1 MYFYIQPT
9 CMKKSLLFLLTVV
22 STFTGWSQ
30 NYDPVKTLVMINQ
43 LEKAKAD
50 LDKSFTNAKYTAK
63 PEAYI
68 LKTAVY
74 ASVANMDGKK
84 DTPAASQ
91 LIEEAD
97 AAFTKY
103 RELDPALALISE
115 PIYQNGII
123 MLYSNYYTF
132 GYTDYNS
139 KAYQKALEKLKK
151 AIQYSDLLIKQ
162 KVLTSTLDTNVLILA
177 AITAETGGYKDEAA
191 NYYTKLADAKV
202 GGDGY
207 EGVYRYLV
215 TYHFGKK
222 NMEGFE
228 KYKKLGKEVF
238 PKSDYFD
245 FDKVDFA
252 VGLVNTFTEKLAAI
266 DEVLASDPTNFKANQ
281 VLGEIIF
288 DTLNPRDEEGMVL
301 PENYIELE
309 KKMIDAFTRSSKSR
323 PDYEIPLLYV
333 GDHYINKASRVEE
346 KRNKHAQ
353 DMKARTKPGTMAS
366 KEDVAKRDA
375 LDKEYGETMEGA
387 KDPYLAAA
395 AIFADRASK
404 AELEV
409 RDKQQYKKVTSYLSE
424 IYGLKKVMANK
435 AKNLADKAKWEA
447 EEKKWNERYES
458 IKN

>member
-1 MYFYIQPT
+1 
-9 CMKKSLLFLLTVV
+9 MKKSLLVSLSIFLTI
-22 STFTGWSQ
+22 TGWSQ

-43 LEKAKAD
+43 LDKAKTD

-63 PEAYI
+63 PEAFI

-84 DTPAASQ
+84 DTPAAAQ
-91 LIEEAD
+91 LVEEAD

-103 RELDPALALISE
+103 RELDPALSLISE

-123 MLYSNYYTF
+123 MLYSNYYSF
-132 GYTDYNS
+132 GYSDYNN
-139 KAYQKALEKLKK
+139 KAYDKALGKLKK

-191 NYYTKLADAKV
+191 AYYTKLADAKV

-288 DTLNPRDEEGMVL
+288 DTLNPRDEGMVL
-301 PENYIELE
+301 PENYNELE
-309 KKMIDAFTRSSKSR
+309 KKMIDAFSRSSKAR

-375 LDKEYGETMEGA
+375 LDKEYGDTMEGA
-387 KDPYLAAA
+387 KEPYLAAA
-395 AIFADRASK
+395 AIFADRATK
-404 AELEV
+404 GELET

>member
-1 MYFYIQPT
+1 
-9 CMKKSLLFLLTVV
+9 MKKSLLVSLSIFLTI
-22 STFTGWSQ
+22 TGWSQ

-43 LEKAKAD
+43 LDKAKAD

-63 PEAYI
+63 PEAFI

-84 DTPAASQ
+84 DTPAAAQ
-91 LIEEAD
+91 LVEEAD

-103 RELDPALALISE
+103 RELDPALSLISE

-123 MLYSNYYTF
+123 MLYSNYYSF
-132 GYTDYNS
+132 GYSDYNN
-139 KAYQKALEKLKK
+139 KTYDKALGKLKK

-162 KVLTSTLDTNVLILA
+162 KVLTSSLDTNVLILA

-191 NYYTKLADAKV
+191 AYYTKLADAKV

-288 DTLNPRDEEGMVL
+288 DTLNPRDEGMVL
-301 PENYIELE
+301 PENYNELE
-309 KKMIDAFTRSSKSR
+309 KKMIDAFSRSSKAR

-375 LDKEYGETMEGA
+375 LDKEYGDTMEGA
-387 KDPYLAAA
+387 KEPYLAAA
-395 AIFADRASK
+395 AIFADRATK
-404 AELEV
+404 GELET

>member
-1 MYFYIQPT
+1 
-9 CMKKSLLFLLTVV
+9 MKKSLLVSLSIFLTI
-22 STFTGWSQ
+22 TGWSQ

-43 LEKAKAD
+43 LDKAKAD

-63 PEAYI
+63 PEAFI

-84 DTPAASQ
+84 DTPAAAQ
-91 LIEEAD
+91 LVEEAD

-103 RELDPALALISE
+103 RELDPALSLISE

-123 MLYSNYYTF
+123 MLYSNYYSF
-132 GYTDYNS
+132 GYSDYNN
-139 KAYQKALEKLKK
+139 KAYDKALGKLKK

-191 NYYTKLADAKV
+191 AYYTKLADAKV

-288 DTLNPRDEEGMVL
+288 DTLNPRDEGMVL
-301 PENYIELE
+301 PENYNELE
-309 KKMIDAFTRSSKSR
+309 KKMIDAFSRSSKAR

-375 LDKEYGETMEGA
+375 LDKEFGDTMEGA
-387 KDPYLAAA
+387 KEPYLAAA
-395 AIFADRASK
+395 AIFADRATK
-404 AELEV
+404 GELET

>member
-1 MYFYIQPT
+1 
-9 CMKKSLLFLLTVV
+9 MKKSLLVSLSIFLTI
-22 STFTGWSQ
+22 TGWSQ

-43 LEKAKAD
+43 LDKAKTD

-63 PEAYI
+63 PEAFI

-84 DTPAASQ
+84 DTPAAAQ
-91 LIEEAD
+91 LVEEAD

-103 RELDPALALISE
+103 RELDPALSLISE

-123 MLYSNYYTF
+123 MLYSNYYSF
-132 GYTDYNS
+132 GYSDYNN
-139 KAYQKALEKLKK
+139 KTYDKALGKLKK

-162 KVLTSTLDTNVLILA
+162 KVLTSSLDTNVLILA

-191 NYYTKLADAKV
+191 AYYTKLADAKV

-281 VLGEIIF
+281 VLGEIIY
-288 DTLNPRDEEGMVL
+288 DTLNPRDEGMVL
-301 PENYIELE
+301 PENYNELE
-309 KKMIDAFTRSSKSR
+309 KKMIDAFSRSSKAR

-395 AIFADRASK
+395 AIFADRATK
-404 AELEV
+404 GELET

>member
-1 MYFYIQPT
+1 
-9 CMKKSLLFLLTVV
+9 MKKSLLVSLSIFLTI
-22 STFTGWSQ
+22 TGWSQ

-43 LEKAKAD
+43 LDKAKTD

-63 PEAYI
+63 PEAFI

-84 DTPAASQ
+84 DTPAAAQ
-91 LIEEAD
+91 LVEEAD

-103 RELDPALALISE
+103 RELDPALSLISE

-123 MLYSNYYTF
+123 MLYSNYYSS
-132 GYTDYNS
+132 GYSDYNN
-139 KAYQKALEKLKK
+139 KAYDKALGKLKK

-191 NYYTKLADAKV
+191 AYYTKLADAKV

-288 DTLNPRDEEGMVL
+288 DTLNPRDEGMVL
-301 PENYIELE
+301 PENYNELE
-309 KKMIDAFTRSSKSR
+309 KKMIDAFSRSSKAR

-375 LDKEYGETMEGA
+375 LDKEYGDTMEGA
-387 KDPYLAAA
+387 KEPYLAAA
-395 AIFADRASK
+395 AIFADRATK
-404 AELEV
+404 GELET

>member
-1 MYFYIQPT
+1 
-9 CMKKSLLFLLTVV
+9 MKKSLLVSLSIFLTI
-22 STFTGWSQ
+22 TGWSQ

-43 LEKAKAD
+43 LDKAKTD

-63 PEAYI
+63 PEAFI

-84 DTPAASQ
+84 DTPAAAQ
-91 LIEEAD
+91 LVEEAD

-103 RELDPALALISE
+103 RELDPALSLISE

-123 MLYSNYYTF
+123 MLYSNYYSF
-132 GYTDYNS
+132 GYSDYNN
-139 KAYQKALEKLKK
+139 KAYDKALGKLKK

-191 NYYTKLADAKV
+191 AYYTKLADAKV

-288 DTLNPRDEEGMVL
+288 DTLNPRDEGMVL
-301 PENYIELE
+301 PENYNELE
-309 KKMIDAFTRSSKSR
+309 KKMIDAFSRSSKAR

-375 LDKEYGETMEGA
+375 LDKEFGDTMEGA
-387 KDPYLAAA
+387 KEPYLAAA
-395 AIFADRASK
+395 AIFADRATK
-404 AELEV
+404 GELET

>member
-1 MYFYIQPT
+1 
-9 CMKKSLLFLLTVV
+9 MKKSLLVSLSIFLTI
-22 STFTGWSQ
+22 TGWSQ

-43 LEKAKAD
+43 LDKAKAD

-63 PEAYI
+63 PEAFI

-84 DTPAASQ
+84 DTPAAAQ
-91 LIEEAD
+91 LVEEAD

-103 RELDPALALISE
+103 RELDPALSLISE

-123 MLYSNYYTF
+123 MLYSNYYSF
-132 GYTDYNS
+132 GYSDYNN
-139 KAYQKALEKLKK
+139 KAYDKALGKLKK

-191 NYYTKLADAKV
+191 AYYTKLADAKV

-288 DTLNPRDEEGMVL
+288 DTLNPRDEGMVL
-301 PENYIELE
+301 PENYNELE
-309 KKMIDAFTRSSKSR
+309 KKMIDAFSRSSKAR

-375 LDKEYGETMEGA
+375 LDKEYGDTMEGA
-387 KDPYLAAA
+387 KEPYLAAA
-395 AIFADRASK
+395 AIFADRATK
-404 AELEV
+404 GELET

>member
-1 MYFYIQPT
+1 
-9 CMKKSLLFLLTVV
+9 MKKCLLVSLSIFLAI
-22 STFTGWSQ
+22 TGWSQ

-43 LEKAKAD
+43 LDKAKAD

-63 PEAYI
+63 PEAFI

-84 DTPAASQ
+84 DTPAAAQ
-91 LIEEAD
+91 LVEEAD
-97 AAFTKY
+97 AAFIKY
-103 RELDPALALISE
+103 RELDPALSLISE

-132 GYTDYNS
+132 GYSDYNN
-139 KAYQKALEKLKK
+139 KAYDKALGKLKK

-162 KVLTSTLDTNVLILA
+162 KVLTSSLDTNVLILA

-191 NYYTKLADAKV
+191 AYYTKLADAKV

-266 DEVLASDPTNFKANQ
+266 DEVLVSDPTNFKANQ

-288 DTLNPRDEEGMVL
+288 DTLNPRDEGMVL
-301 PENYIELE
+301 PENYNELE
-309 KKMIDAFTRSSKSR
+309 KKMIDAFSRSSKAR

-395 AIFADRASK
+395 AIFAERATK
-404 AELEV
+404 GELEI

>member
-1 MYFYIQPT
+1 
-9 CMKKSLLFLLTVV
+9 MKKSLLVSLSIFLTI
-22 STFTGWSQ
+22 TGWSQ

-43 LEKAKAD
+43 LDKAKAD

-63 PEAYI
+63 PEAFI

-84 DTPAASQ
+84 DTPAAAQ
-91 LIEEAD
+91 LVEEAD

-103 RELDPALALISE
+103 RELDPALSLISE

-123 MLYSNYYTF
+123 MLYSNYYSF
-132 GYTDYNS
+132 GYSDYNN
-139 KAYQKALEKLKK
+139 KTYDKALGKLKK

-162 KVLTSTLDTNVLILA
+162 KVLTSSLDTNVLILA

-191 NYYTKLADAKV
+191 AYYTKLADAKV

-288 DTLNPRDEEGMVL
+288 DTLNPRDEGMVL
-301 PENYIELE
+301 PENYNELE
-309 KKMIDAFTRSSKSR
+309 KKMIDAFSRSSKAR

-395 AIFADRASK
+395 AIFAERATK
-404 AELEV
+404 GELET

>member
-1 MYFYIQPT
+1 
-9 CMKKSLLFLLTVV
+9 MKKSLLVSLSIFLTI
-22 STFTGWSQ
+22 TGWSQ

-43 LEKAKAD
+43 LDKAKAD

-63 PEAYI
+63 PEAFI

-84 DTPAASQ
+84 DTPAAAQ
-91 LIEEAD
+91 LVEEAD

-103 RELDPALALISE
+103 RELDPALSLISE

-123 MLYSNYYTF
+123 MLYSNYYSF
-132 GYTDYNS
+132 GYSDYNN
-139 KAYQKALEKLKK
+139 KAYDKALGKLKK

-191 NYYTKLADAKV
+191 AYYTKLADAKV

-288 DTLNPRDEEGMVL
+288 DTLNPRDEGMVL
-301 PENYIELE
+301 PENYNELE
-309 KKMIDAFTRSSKSR
+309 KKMIDAFSRSSKAR

-375 LDKEYGETMEGA
+375 LDKEYGDTMEAA
-387 KDPYLAAA
+387 KEPYLAAA
-395 AIFADRASK
+395 AIFADRATK
-404 AELEV
+404 GELET

>member
-1 MYFYIQPT
+1 
-9 CMKKSLLFLLTVV
+9 MKKCLLVSLSIFLTI
-22 STFTGWSQ
+22 TGWSQ

-43 LEKAKAD
+43 LDKAKAD

-63 PEAYI
+63 PEAFI

-74 ASVANMDGKK
+74 AGVANMDGKK
-84 DTPAASQ
+84 DTPAAAQ
-91 LIEEAD
+91 LVEEAD

-103 RELDPALALISE
+103 RELDPALSLISE

-132 GYTDYNS
+132 GYSDYNN
-139 KAYQKALEKLKK
+139 KTYDKALGKLKK

-162 KVLTSTLDTNVLILA
+162 KVLTSSLDTNVLILA

-191 NYYTKLADAKV
+191 AYYTKLADAKV

-252 VGLVNTFTEKLAAI
+252 VGLVNTFTEKLTAI

-288 DTLNPRDEEGMVL
+288 DTLNPRDEGMVL
-301 PENYIELE
+301 PENYNELE
-309 KKMIDAFTRSSKSR
+309 KKMIDAFSRSSKAR

-375 LDKEYGETMEGA
+375 LDKEYGDTMEGA
-387 KDPYLAAA
+387 KEPYLAAA
-395 AIFADRASK
+395 TIFAERATK
-404 AELEV
+404 GELET

>member
-1 MYFYIQPT
+1 
-9 CMKKSLLFLLTVV
+9 MKKSLLVSLSIFLTI
-22 STFTGWSQ
+22 TGWSQ

-43 LEKAKAD
+43 LDKAKTD

-63 PEAYI
+63 PEAFI

-84 DTPAASQ
+84 DTPAAAQ
-91 LIEEAD
+91 LVEEAD

-103 RELDPALALISE
+103 RELDPALSLISE

-123 MLYSNYYTF
+123 MLYSNYYSF
-132 GYTDYNS
+132 GYSDYNN
-139 KAYQKALEKLKK
+139 KTYDKALGKLKK
-151 AIQYSDLLIKQ
+151 AILYSDLLIKQ

-191 NYYTKLADAKV
+191 AYYTKLADAKV

-288 DTLNPRDEEGMVL
+288 DTLNPRDEGMVL
-301 PENYIELE
+301 PENYNELE
-309 KKMIDAFTRSSKSR
+309 KKMIDAFSRSSKAR

-375 LDKEYGETMEGA
+375 LDKEYGDTMEGA
-387 KDPYLAAA
+387 KEPYLAAA
-395 AIFADRASK
+395 AIFADRATK
-404 AELEV
+404 GELET

>member
-1 MYFYIQPT
+1 
-9 CMKKSLLFLLTVV
+9 MKKSLLVSLSIFLTIM
-22 STFTGWSQ
+22 GWAQ

-43 LEKAKAD
+43 LDKAKAD

-63 PEAYI
+63 PEAFI

-84 DTPAASQ
+84 DTPAAAQ
-91 LIEEAD
+91 LVEEAD

-103 RELDPALALISE
+103 RELDPALSLISE

-123 MLYSNYYTF
+123 MLYSNYYSF
-132 GYTDYNS
+132 GYSDYNN
-139 KAYQKALEKLKK
+139 KTYDKALGKLKK

-191 NYYTKLADAKV
+191 AYYTKLADAKV

-288 DTLNPRDEEGMVL
+288 DTLNPRDEGMVL
-301 PENYIELE
+301 PENYNELE
-309 KKMIDAFTRSSKSR
+309 KKMIDAFSRSSKAR

-375 LDKEYGETMEGA
+375 LDKEYGDTMEGA
-387 KDPYLAAA
+387 KEPYLAAA
-395 AIFADRASK
+395 AIFADRATK
-404 AELEV
+404 GELET

>member
-1 MYFYIQPT
+1 
-9 CMKKSLLFLLTVV
+9 MKKCLLIILSIFLTI
-22 STFTGWSQ
+22 TGWSQ

-43 LEKAKAD
+43 LDKAKAD

-63 PEAYI
+63 PEAFI

-84 DTPAASQ
+84 DTPAAAQ
-91 LIEEAD
+91 LVEEAD

-103 RELDPALALISE
+103 RELDPALSLISD
-115 PIYQNGII
+115 PIYQNAII
-123 MLYSNYYTF
+123 MLYSNYYSF
-132 GYTDYNS
+132 GYSDYNN
-139 KAYQKALEKLKK
+139 KTYDKALGKLKK

-191 NYYTKLADAKV
+191 AYYTKLADAKV

-266 DEVLASDPTNFKANQ
+266 DEVLVSDPTNFKANQ

-288 DTLNPRDEEGMVL
+288 DTLNPRDEGMVL
-301 PENYIELE
+301 PENYNELE
-309 KKMIDAFTRSSKSR
+309 KKMIDAFSRSSKAR

-375 LDKEYGETMEGA
+375 LDKEYGDTMEGA
-387 KDPYLAAA
+387 KEPYLAAA
-395 AIFADRASK
+395 AIFADRATK
-404 AELEV
+404 GELEI

>member
-1 MYFYIQPT
+1 
-9 CMKKSLLFLLTVV
+9 MKKCLLVSLSIFLTI
-22 STFTGWSQ
+22 TGWSQ

-43 LEKAKAD
+43 LDKAKAD

-63 PEAYI
+63 PEAFI

-84 DTPAASQ
+84 DTPAAAQ
-91 LIEEAD
+91 LVEEAD
-97 AAFTKY
+97 AAFIKY
-103 RELDPALALISE
+103 RELDPALSLISE

-132 GYTDYNS
+132 GYSDYNN
-139 KAYQKALEKLKK
+139 KAYDKALGKLKK

-162 KVLTSTLDTNVLILA
+162 KVLTSSLDTNVLILA

-191 NYYTKLADAKV
+191 AYYTKLADAKV

-288 DTLNPRDEEGMVL
+288 DTLNPRDEGMVL
-301 PENYIELE
+301 PENYNELE
-309 KKMIDAFTRSSKSR
+309 KKMIDAFSRSSKAR

-395 AIFADRASK
+395 AIFAERATK
-404 AELEV
+404 GELEI

>member
-1 MYFYIQPT
+1 
-9 CMKKSLLFLLTVV
+9 MKKSILFTLALFIAF
-22 STFTGWSQ
+22 SGWAQ

-43 LEKAKAD
+43 LDKAKTD
-50 LDKSFTNAKYTAK
+50 LDKAFTNAKYTSK
-63 PEAYI
+63 PEAFI
-68 LKTAVY
+68 LKTVVY

-84 DTPAASQ
+84 DTPAAAQ

-103 RELDPALALISE
+103 RELDPALSLISE

-123 MLYSNYYTF
+123 MLYSNYYSF
-132 GYTDYNS
+132 GYSEYTNKTYE
-139 KAYQKALEKLKK
+139 KALDKLKK
-151 AIQYSDLLIKQ
+151 AIHYSDLLIKQ
-162 KVLTSTLDTNVLILA
+162 KVLTSSLDTNVLILA
-177 AITAETGGYKDEAA
+177 AITAETGGFKDDAA
-191 NYYTKLADAKV
+191 AYYTKLADAKV

-222 NMEGFE
+222 KMDSFE
-228 KYKKLGKEVF
+228 KYKMLGKEVF

-252 VGLVNTFTEKLAAI
+252 VGLAGTFTEKIVAI
-266 DEVLASDPTNFKANQ
+266 EEVLATDPANFKANQ
-281 VLGEIIF
+281 VLGEIIY
-288 DTLNPRDEEGMVL
+288 DTLNPRDEEAVVL
-301 PENYIELE
+301 PENYLELE

-323 PDYEIPLLYV
+323 PDYEIPSIYV
-333 GDHYINKASRVEE
+333 GDHYINKAGRVEE
-346 KRNKHAQ
+346 KRNTHARE
-353 DMKARTKPGTMAS
+353 MKARTKPGTMAS

-375 LDKEYGETMEGA
+375 LDREYGETMELA

-395 AIFADRASK
+395 TIFANRA
-404 AELEV
+404 AEKDLET
-409 RDKQQYKKVTSYLSE
+409 RDKQQYKKVASYLSE
-424 IYGLKKVMANK
+424 IYGLKKIAANK
-435 AKNLADKAKWEA
+435 AKNFADKAKWEA

>member
-1 MYFYIQPT
+1 
-9 CMKKSLLFLLTVV
+9 MKKCLLVSLSIFLTI
-22 STFTGWSQ
+22 TGWSQ

-43 LEKAKAD
+43 LDKAKAD

-63 PEAYI
+63 PEAFI

-74 ASVANMDGKK
+74 AGVANMDGKK
-84 DTPAASQ
+84 DTPAAAQ
-91 LIEEAD
+91 LVEEAD

-103 RELDPALALISE
+103 RELDPALSLISE

-132 GYTDYNS
+132 GYSDYNN
-139 KAYQKALEKLKK
+139 KTYDKALGKLKK

-162 KVLTSTLDTNVLILA
+162 KVLTSSLDTNVLILA

-191 NYYTKLADAKV
+191 AYYTKLADAKV

-288 DTLNPRDEEGMVL
+288 DTLNPRDEGMVL
-301 PENYIELE
+301 PENYNELE
-309 KKMIDAFTRSSKSR
+309 KKMIDAFSRSSKAR

-375 LDKEYGETMEGA
+375 LDKEYGDTMEGA
-387 KDPYLAAA
+387 KEPYLAAA
-395 AIFADRASK
+395 TIFAERATK
-404 AELEV
+404 GELET